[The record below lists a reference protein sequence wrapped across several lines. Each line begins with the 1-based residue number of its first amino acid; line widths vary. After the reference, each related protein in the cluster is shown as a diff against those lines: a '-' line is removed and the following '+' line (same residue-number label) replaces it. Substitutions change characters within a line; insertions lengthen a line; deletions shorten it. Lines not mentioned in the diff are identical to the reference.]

1 MVRNRIRVRNRVRG
15 KDWGKFGAMP
25 TVSYSFCLV
34 RCLLCHLIF
43 FKTLI
48 MALRHEFYDDVIC
61 SDLLKFTLVTCL
73 KRDKTHLLHEAL
85 CQALYRM

>member
-43 FKTLI
+43 FKN
-48 MALRHEFYDDVIC
+48 FDNG
-61 SDLLKFTLVTCL
+61 F
-73 KRDKTHLLHEAL
+73 KT
-85 CQALYRM
+85 